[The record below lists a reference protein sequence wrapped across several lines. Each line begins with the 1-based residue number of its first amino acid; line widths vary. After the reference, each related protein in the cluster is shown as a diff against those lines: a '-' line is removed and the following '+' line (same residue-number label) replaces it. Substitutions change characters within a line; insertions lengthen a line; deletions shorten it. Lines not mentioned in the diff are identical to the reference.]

1 MEIQGFGG
9 SLVGKTS
16 WVWSRFTGDWI
27 PWEFLPSITCRI
39 LIHDHTS
46 SILFTE
52 EWEYCIAP
60 KTPKDWSCTA
70 TIVKALSTSASV
82 LVVLASSGA
91 PPNFLSFL
99 TSVPVSRVL
108 LSAEEPAIPVDAVFS
123 APNAVFRDLSERIPG
138 RKGHGSYTAPSTEG
152 WADLTA
158 TLSGSGLSVVLT
170 DVDESEWTLFWY
182 KPSDSHGL
190 TATDAKRKVGELLS
204 TAQRV
209 LAAS

>member
-1 MEIQGFGG
+1 M
-9 SLVGKTS
+9 VGKTS
-16 WVWSRFTGDWI
+16 WVFSQDAWI

-39 LIHDHTS
+39 LIHDHAS
-46 SILFTE
+46 PILFTE

-60 KTPKDWSCTA
+60 KTPKDWSCAA
-70 TIVKALSTSASV
+70 TIIKALCAPASV
-82 LVVLASSGA
+82 LVVLAASST

-99 TSVPVSRVL
+99 TSVPVSCVL
-108 LSAEEPAIPVDAVFS
+108 LSTEEPAIPVDAVFS
-123 APNAVFRDLSERIPG
+123 APTAAFRDLCQRIPG
-138 RKGHGSYTAPSTEG
+138 RSGHGSYTAPAVEG
-152 WADLTA
+152 WSDLTA

-209 LAAS
+209 LEAS